1 MKQVNAGLD
10 IYRSLSEL
18 ARRYQ
23 FRSRDEVC
31 CYGLTVSQCYALE
44 MLYEQEKLT
53 SSELSSRL
61 GLDLSSTTRV
71 VDELVRKK
79 LAQRDRSADD
89 GRVREIVITEAGQ
102 RMVSRIMS
110 DLIQVIDTAMAPY
123 PEAARKA
130 LPGMLHSLATALEC
144 CVKPQ
149 ETIIPVERLKRELR

>member
-1 MKQVNAGLD
+1 MGLD
-10 IYRSLSEL
+10 MYRALSEL

-44 MLYEQEKLT
+44 LLHEKKKLT
-53 SSELSSRL
+53 SSQLSMQL

-79 LAQRDRSADD
+79 LVQRQKSDEDARI
-89 GRVREIVITEAGQ
+89 REILITESGT
-102 RMVSRIMS
+102 RMVTRVIADM
-110 DLIQVIDTAMAPY
+110 LHVIDTAMKPF
-123 PEAARKA
+123 PEAVQRAF
-130 LPGMLHSLATALEC
+130 PEVLHSLASALEC

-149 ETIIPVERLKRELR
+149 ESIFPVERLRRKLS

>member
-1 MKQVNAGLD
+1 M
-10 IYRSLSEL
+10 YRALSEL

-44 MLYEQEKLT
+44 LLHEKPKLT
-53 SSELSSRL
+53 SSQLSAQL

-79 LAQRDRSADD
+79 LAQRQRSDEDA
-89 GRVREIVITEAGQ
+89 RVREIVITESGQ
-102 RMVSRIMS
+102 RMVTR
-110 DLIQVIDTAMAPY
+110 VIADMIHVIETAMKPFPDAVRRAF
-123 PEAARKA
+123 PEV
-130 LPGMLHSLATALEC
+130 LHSLASALEC

-149 ETIIPVERLKRELR
+149 ESIYPVERIRRELR